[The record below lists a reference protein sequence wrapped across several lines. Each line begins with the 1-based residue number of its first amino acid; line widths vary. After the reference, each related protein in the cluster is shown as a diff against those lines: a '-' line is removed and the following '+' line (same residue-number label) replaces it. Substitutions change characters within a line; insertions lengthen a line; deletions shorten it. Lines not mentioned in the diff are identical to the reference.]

1 MMRYKSRDM
10 KNRIKHFLWKH
21 KPFWRLYLR
30 NFVIVTIIVLCSIF
44 IACLNEDFTSKV
56 RGYVWRVDIKTL
68 AEQYKDE
75 SSLYIDQT
83 HADHLF
89 HKVKVLCF
97 ILTTEG
103 KLGGKVQIV
112 NNTWARRCN
121 KVLYVLCTKRES
133 PDLLSTCS
141 VGESKYHLTGKVRF
155 AIRHSYEHYIQNYD
169 WFLKADD
176 DTYVIMENLRY
187 LLSNYPTNKAGY
199 LGYHF
204 KVHMNQGYMSGGA
217 GYVINRQALRQVVEQ
232 GFQQNGCLEDGGDE
246 DVEIGR
252 CLQSSSVQV
261 FSSLDK
267 FDRETFHTD
276 KPWQHIW
283 GIPPGYLKLYSK
295 NGVGKGAE
303 CCSQFT
309 VSYHHVDA
317 ATMAF
322 MEHML
327 YRTSV
332 YGRNGLTNASDV
344 FPPRFHR
351 AG

>member
-1 MMRYKSRDM
+1 M
-10 KNRIKHFLWKH
+10 WKH

-30 NFVIVTIIVLCSIF
+30 NFVILAVVAMGSVFL
-44 IACLNEDFTSKV
+44 ACLDEDFTTKV
-56 RGYVWRVDIKTL
+56 RGYVWKIDIKTL
-68 AEQYKDE
+68 AKQYKDE
-75 SSLYIDQT
+75 SSLYIDRTQ
-83 HADHLF
+83 ADHLF
-89 HKVKVLCF
+89 NKVKVLCF
-97 ILTTEG
+97 ILTIER
-103 KLGGKVQIV
+103 KLTGQVQIV

-121 KVLYVLCTKRES
+121 KVLYVLCTDHKA

-141 VGESKYHLTGKVRF
+141 VGESRNHLTGKVRY
-155 AIRHSYEHYIQNYD
+155 AIKHSYEHYMEKYD

-187 LLSNYPTNKAGY
+187 LLSHYPTNKAGY

-204 KVHMNQGYMSGGA
+204 KVHIDQGYMSGGA
-217 GYVINRQALRQVVEQ
+217 GYIINRQALKQVVEQ
-232 GFQQNGCLEDGGDE
+232 GFRRDSCLQDGGDE
-246 DVEIGR
+246 DVEMGR
-252 CLQSSSVQV
+252 CLEASNVQV

-283 GIPPGYLKLYSK
+283 GIPPGYLNLYSR
-295 NGVGKGAE
+295 NGVRKGAD
-303 CCSQFT
+303 CCSQFS

-322 MEHML
+322 MEQML

-332 YGRNGLTNASDV
+332 YGRHGLTNATNV
-344 FPPRFHR
+344 FPQRFLTGH
-351 AG
+351 